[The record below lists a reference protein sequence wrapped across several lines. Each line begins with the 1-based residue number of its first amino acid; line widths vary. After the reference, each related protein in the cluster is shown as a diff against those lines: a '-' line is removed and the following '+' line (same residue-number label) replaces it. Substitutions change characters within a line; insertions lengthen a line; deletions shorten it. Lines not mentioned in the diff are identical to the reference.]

1 MTTKKQNILTD
12 LEDGKIVNMLNDLKR
27 YGTSMRSRIAE
38 LRKDGYEID
47 SKVIDKSGALA
58 YYMPE
63 YTK

>member
-1 MTTKKQNILTD
+1 MSKKLNILTD

-63 YTK
+63 YRK

>member
-1 MTTKKQNILTD
+1 MSKKQNILTD

-27 YGTSMRSRIAE
+27 YGTSCRTRISEFRA
-38 LRKDGYEID
+38 DGHEIE

-63 YTK
+63 